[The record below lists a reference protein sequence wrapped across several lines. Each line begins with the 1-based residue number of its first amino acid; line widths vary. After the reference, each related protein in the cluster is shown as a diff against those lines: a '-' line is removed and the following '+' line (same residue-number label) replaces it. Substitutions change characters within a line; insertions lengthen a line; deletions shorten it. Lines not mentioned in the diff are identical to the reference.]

1 VRLPG
6 RSYRQAPLRNLLRT
20 PRRSLLT
27 ALGVAAA
34 IATLVTVTGFL
45 DTFNA
50 TLTRSQHEMLH
61 SAPNRIT
68 AALQTFEP
76 TTGRTAS
83 TVRHLPQVATVTT
96 GLLVPTTVVAGL
108 RSLDTVTEVL
118 DVNAPWK
125 PTIVTGRASGGII
138 LAAKAA
144 TDLHV
149 HEGSTIILKHPQA
162 LLGGFR
168 TVETPL
174 RVTGIHPNPLR
185 MLSYL
190 DAASAASFNLSDF
203 TNLLTVQ
210 PAAGIS
216 ANRLGEALLAVPGVA
231 SAESARTTT
240 EGMRTSL
247 NQYLGILQVAG
258 AITLLLAL
266 LISFNTAS
274 IGMDERRRE
283 HATMLAFGLP
293 GRTVL
298 ALNVAE
304 LALLGALGTIL
315 GVVGGYTLLVW
326 MTKTTVPSVMPDIGV
341 TATLGT
347 TTIVLAFL
355 LGVGIVGA
363 APLLTFRRLRNLDIP
378 SALRLV
384 E

>member
-1 VRLPG
+1 
-6 RSYRQAPLRNLLRT
+6 
-20 PRRSLLT
+20 
-27 ALGVAAA
+27 
-34 IATLVTVTGFL
+34 
-45 DTFNA
+45 
-50 TLTRSQHEMLH
+50 M
-61 SAPNRIT
+61 
-68 AALQTFEP
+68 
-76 TTGRTAS
+76 
-83 TVRHLPQVATVTT
+83 
-96 GLLVPTTVVAGL
+96 VPTTVVAGR

-118 DVNAPWK
+118 DPNAPWT
-125 PTIVTGRASGGII
+125 PTIVTGRATGGII

-144 TDLHV
+144 ADLHV
-149 HEGSTIILKHPQA
+149 HVGDTIIVEHPQA
-162 LLGGFR
+162 LPGGFR
-168 TVETPL
+168 TVDTL
-174 RVTGIHPNPLR
+174 VRVAGIHPNPLR

-190 DAASAASFNLSDF
+190 DPASAASFNLPGL

-210 PAAGIS
+210 PAAGVT
-216 ANRLGEALLAVPGVA
+216 ANALGEALVAVPEVA

-274 IGMDERRRE
+274 IGIDERRRE

-315 GVVGGYTLLVW
+315 GVVGGYAMLVW
-326 MTKTTVPSVMPDIGV
+326 MTKTTVPSVMPDVGV
-341 TATLGT
+341 TATLAT
-347 TTIVLAFL
+347 TTISLAFL
-355 LGVGIVGA
+355 LGTGIVAA
-363 APLLTFRRLRNLDIP
+363 APLLTSRRLRNLDIP